1 VDLAISGFEVVGPE
15 VPTTRIARTPLTG
28 GPQGVGFGAAAHLTE
43 HPDDFRAGNQ
53 AALCAGR

>member
-1 VDLAISGFEVVGPE
+1 MSGFEVVGPE